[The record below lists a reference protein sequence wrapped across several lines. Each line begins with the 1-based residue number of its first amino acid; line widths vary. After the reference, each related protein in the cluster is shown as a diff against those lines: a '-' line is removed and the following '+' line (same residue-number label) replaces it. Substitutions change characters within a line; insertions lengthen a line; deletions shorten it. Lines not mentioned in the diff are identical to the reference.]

1 MSLTISEL
9 SKILK
14 LAPSTISKAL
24 NGYSEIS
31 EETKQ
36 RVMEAAKQY
45 GYQPSTA
52 ARNLRMKFTD
62 RIGLINPTSTL
73 SYDYFMRIIKGIA
86 IESEKTGYTL
96 VLYTSVL
103 ENPEILEKVCLSKEV
118 DGLLVL
124 GNGDIEHSL
133 APIINS
139 RIPFVLVGRK
149 SNLPNV
155 SYIAPDDENG
165 TQQAIQHLINHG
177 HKKIGFIGQESD
189 PITNNTRFR
198 GFQKIMD
205 AAGLPINNNWI
216 VSASSPPLGGYF
228 AMKQL
233 FSVENPPS
241 AVFCFSDGIAMEAL
255 PYLREKGIR
264 VPQDFAIVGCDN
276 ISLSQS
282 ALPPLTTINI
292 PLEEIGKSSV
302 ECLIDLIKKPETTPI
317 KRYLPV
323 NLIIREFKQ
332 LNFFISLRN
341 RFRY

>member
-1 MSLTISEL
+1 MPLTISEL
-9 SKILK
+9 SKILN

-31 EETKQ
+31 EETRI
-36 RVMEAAKQY
+36 RVVEAARQY
-45 GYQPSTA
+45 GYQPSAA

-62 RIGLINPTSTL
+62 RIGLVNPTTTL

-86 IESEKTGYTL
+86 IASENKGYTL

-103 ENPEILEKVCLSKEV
+103 EKPEILEKVCYSKEV

-124 GNGDIEHSL
+124 GNGDIEHL
-133 APIINS
+133 LDPIIKS
-139 RIPFVLVGRK
+139 QIPFVLVGRQ
-149 SNLPNV
+149 SNHPNV
-155 SYIAPDDENG
+155 SFIAPDDEDG
-165 TQQAIQHLINHG
+165 TQQAVQHLINQG
-177 HKKIGFIGQESD
+177 HKKIGFIGQNSD
-189 PITNNTRFR
+189 PITNNARFQ
-198 GFQKIMD
+198 GFKKIMD
-205 AAGLPINNNWI
+205 AAGLTINNNWV

-233 FSVENPPS
+233 FSVKDPPS

-255 PYLREKGIR
+255 PYLHEKGIQ

-282 ALPPLTTINI
+282 ASPPLTTINI

-302 ECLIDLIKKPETTPI
+302 DCLIGLIKNPGTKPI
-317 KRYLPV
+317 RKYLPV
-323 NLIIREFKQ
+323 NLIIRESSK
-332 LNFFISLRN
+332 
-341 RFRY
+341 